1 MHITACGNTEV
12 PAYLALQQA
21 GFDVSRRICEDGLE
35 MWIAKRDPVMFSGP
49 SALEVLGLY
58 AMWQIRGDDW
68 KTTDDELD
76 TYLAKYY
83 PESLL

>member
-1 MHITACGNTEV
+1 MQITACGNTEV

-21 GFDVSRRICEDGLE
+21 GFDVSHRVENGLE
-35 MWIAKRDPVMFSGP
+35 MWIAKRDPVTLSGP

-58 AMWQIRGDDW
+58 AIWQIRGDDW
-68 KTTDDELD
+68 KTSNDELD

-83 PESLL
+83 PESLP